1 MTQAELMFLPLLIL
15 GIVLFIIA
23 ISAYSVATIVLV
35 MVRFYK
41 NFFTDEAYLTFTL
54 PVKRSTLFNSKLLT
68 AFIFNTATGIVITVA
83 LTVFLAIA
91 PSDINGLSM
100 LSVMIETFD
109 MTFRSL
115 AVIMNGREGAWV
127 VAYITLLVIYILVSF
142 ITQTLLLFFTVTFGS
157 LLVKRLKVLMSILI
171 YYGVNMA
178 MTLAVYIVELVLSIG
193 INLLAITPEVLQ
205 GTEILWLVLGGL
217 IFMICALG
225 LVGAFFY
232 KFALNKLRGNL
243 NLA

>member
-1 MTQAELMFLPLLIL
+1 
-15 GIVLFIIA
+15 
-23 ISAYSVATIVLV
+23 
-35 MVRFYK
+35 
-41 NFFTDEAYLTFTL
+41 
-54 PVKRSTLFNSKLLT
+54 
-68 AFIFNTATGIVITVA
+68 VA

-100 LSVMIETFD
+100 LSVLIETFD

-157 LLVKRLKVLMSILI
+157 LLAKKHKILLSILV
-171 YYGVNMA
+171 YYGVNMV
-178 MTLAVYIVELVLSIG
+178 MTLALYIVELVLSIG

-217 IFMICALG
+217 IFMICAIG